1 MRYWLVMPAAG
12 ASERFGGPTPK
23 QYVALAGRTVIE
35 WSLAP
40 FLDDERCAGAVVAL
54 AAHDSGWAPVAARL
68 RTSLAHGAPEITT
81 CTGGAQ
87 RCLSVRRALATLAA
101 RAAPED
107 WVLVHDAARPCL
119 ERGDLERLLAA
130 RAAHPEGALLAAPV
144 ADTLKRG
151 ARGEAAAASAAVL
164 ETVDRTALWRALTPQ
179 MFRYG
184 KLCAALDA
192 AQAAGRQPSDEAQ
205 ALEWLGTQPRLIVGS
220 PTNLKITGAAELALA
235 AAILQARRS

>member
-68 RTSLAHGAPEITT
+68 RASLAHGAPEITT

-101 RAAPED
+101 RAAP
-107 WVLVHDAARPCL
+107 
-119 ERGDLERLLAA
+119 
-130 RAAHPEGALLAAPV
+130 PEGALLAAPV

-205 ALEWLGTQPRLIVGS
+205 ALEWLGARPQLVAGS
-220 PTNLKITGAAELALA
+220 PTNLKITDAAELGVA

>member
-40 FLDDERCAGAVVAL
+40 FLDDDRCAGAVVAL

-68 RTSLAHGAPEITT
+68 RASLAGGAAAIST

-87 RCLSVRRALATLAA
+87 RCLSVRRALASLAA

-130 RAAHPEGALLAAPV
+130 LVAHPEGGLLAAPV

-151 ARGEAAAASAAVL
+151 APGGAAAAAPAVL

-192 AQAAGRQPSDEAQ
+192 AQAAGRHPSDEAQ
-205 ALEWLGTQPRLIVGS
+205 ALEWLGARPLLVAGS
-220 PTNLKITGAAELALA
+220 PTNLKITDAAELGVA

>member
-40 FLDDERCAGAVVAL
+40 FLDDDRCAGAVVAL

-68 RTSLAHGAPEITT
+68 RASLAGGAAAITT

-130 RAAHPEGALLAAPV
+130 LAAHPEGGLLAAPV

-151 ARGEAAAASAAVL
+151 APGDAAAPAVL

-192 AQAAGRQPSDEAQ
+192 AQAAGRHPSDEAQ
-205 ALEWLGTQPRLIVGS
+205 ALEWLGARPLLIAGS
-220 PTNLKITGAAELALA
+220 PTNLKITDAAELALA

>member
-23 QYVALAGRTVIE
+23 QYTELAGRTVIE

-68 RTSLAHGAPEITT
+68 RASLAGAAAAIST

-130 RAAHPEGALLAAPV
+130 LAAHPEGGLLAAPV

-151 ARGEAAAASAAVL
+151 APGDAAAPAVL

-192 AQAAGRQPSDEAQ
+192 AQAAGRHPSDEAQ
-205 ALEWLGTQPRLIVGS
+205 ALEWLGARPLLIAGS
-220 PTNLKITGAAELALA
+220 PTNLKITDAAELALA